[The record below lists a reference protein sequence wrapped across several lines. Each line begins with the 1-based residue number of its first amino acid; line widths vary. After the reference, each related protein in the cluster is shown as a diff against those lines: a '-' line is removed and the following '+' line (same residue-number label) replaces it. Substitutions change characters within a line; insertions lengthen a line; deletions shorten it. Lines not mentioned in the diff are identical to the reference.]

1 MGSQQQRHRVP
12 VGLRTHL
19 AHAALDV
26 IAEDAG
32 VDVLH
37 VKGAAVDPSI
47 GRPLTAS
54 TDADVL
60 VRPTQVRP
68 FLDALARHDWEHV
81 TSFASGSAFEH
92 AATFYHPS
100 WGYTDV
106 HRSFPGLTD
115 GAWFDILWRG
125 RTTTPIAGVP
135 CTVPDLTSQRLLL
148 LLHLA
153 RNGKGEED
161 PDYERAWGCLSAQE
175 RVGLRA
181 AAHALG
187 ADVGLAAALGEL
199 DRYTD
204 DPAYDLWRVFSG
216 REHTRLAEWRARL
229 KAAPTVAAKG
239 RILLRAPLVNTD
251 HLAMR
256 LGRRPTRGEVLTEFR
271 HRLVEAARET
281 KAAIRR

>member
-1 MGSQQQRHRVP
+1 MRADQQPPSVP
-12 VGLRTHL
+12 VGLRAHL
-19 AHAALDV
+19 AHAALQV
-26 IAEDAG
+26 VSEEAG

-47 GRPLTAS
+47 GRPLSAS

-68 FLDALARHDWEHV
+68 FLDALARHGWEHV
-81 TSFASGSAFEH
+81 TSFATGSAFEH

-100 WGYTDV
+100 CGYADV
-106 HRSFPGLTD
+106 HRSFPGLTA
-115 GAWFDILWRG
+115 GAWFDVLWRS
-125 RTTTPIAGVP
+125 RVRALIAGVP
-135 CTVPDLTSQRLLL
+135 CTVPDLTTQRLLL

-153 RNGKGEED
+153 RNGKGEAD
-161 PDYERAWGCLSAQE
+161 PDYERAWGGLDGQE
-175 RVGLRA
+175 RVALRA
-181 AAHALG
+181 QAHALG

-204 DPAYDLWRVFSG
+204 DPAYALWQVFSAG
-216 REHTRLAEWRARL
+216 EHTRLAEWRARL